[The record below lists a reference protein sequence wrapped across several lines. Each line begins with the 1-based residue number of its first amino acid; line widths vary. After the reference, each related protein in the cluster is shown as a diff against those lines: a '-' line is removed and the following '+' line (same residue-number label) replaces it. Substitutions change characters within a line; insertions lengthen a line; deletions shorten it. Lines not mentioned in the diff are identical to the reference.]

1 MKESLLQIINHYG
14 VIPQLKYM
22 QTEVFELN
30 EAIIEY
36 ESFND
41 YAPIEASSIEV
52 NGKVFTMPKYT
63 KHLREHITE
72 EIADVV
78 VMLKQFQY
86 YYGITDEEIIN
97 NMQFKIKRQ
106 LERIKE
112 GK

>member
-1 MKESLLQIINHYG
+1 MENKLLTIFNTYGKSHQVSKLLEEVGEFIETVINDDKENMVQE
-14 VIPQLKYM
+14 M
-22 QTEVFELN
+22 
-30 EAIIEY
+30 
-36 ESFND
+36 
-41 YAPIEASSIEV
+41 
-52 NGKVFTMPKYT
+52 
-63 KHLREHITE
+63 
-72 EIADVV
+72 ADCM

>member
-1 MKESLLQIINHYG
+1 MKENLLQIINHYR
-14 VIPQLKYM
+14 VMPQLKYF
-22 QTEVFELN
+22 QSEVFELV
-30 EAIIEY
+30 EAVINRELHWNYDTEIQ
-36 ESFND
+36 D
-41 YAPIEASSIEV
+41 IKPLD
-52 NGKVFTMPKYT
+52 
-63 KHLREHITE
+63 KHIAE
-72 EIADVV
+72 EISDCF